1 MRTNDNINRMT
12 ERRGAVVGMFDGVH
26 RGHRFLLDRLKEE
39 ARARGLLPTIFT
51 FPAHPLSVVCPARA
65 PRLLTEPAEKL
76 HRLTEC
82 GFDPSQV
89 GFLVFDDT
97 LRGMTASRFI
107 GMLHDRYGV
116 DFILRGFNNRFGTE
130 RDLSPQDY
138 REIAATQGVELI
150 DATSLCHGEG
160 ENPPPVSSSRIRQ
173 ALASGEIDRA
183 DIMLGYRY
191 RLTGTVVNGK
201 RLGRT
206 LGFPTANLN
215 PDHSSKLIPAE
226 GVYFC
231 VATKPGMLSH
241 RAIVNIGTRPTVDGS
256 NSRLS
261 IEAHILDFD
270 SEIYGTDLTLEFVSR
285 IRPEIKFPSPV
296 ELTRQ
301 LDADRE
307 FARNIPL

>member
-1 MRTNDNINRMT
+1 MRTNDNINWMT
-12 ERRGAVVGMFDGVH
+12 ARRGAVVGMFDGVH
-26 RGHRFLLDRLKEE
+26 RGHRFLLDCLKEE
-39 ARARGLLPTIFT
+39 ALARGLLPTLFT

-65 PRLLTEPAEKL
+65 PKLLTEPAEKL
-76 HRLTEC
+76 FRLTEC
-82 GFDPSQV
+82 GYPPSQV

-97 LRGMTASRFI
+97 LREMTASRFLGI
-107 GMLHDRYGV
+107 LHDRYGV

-138 REIAATQGVELI
+138 REIAATQGIELI

-160 ENPPPVSSSRIRQ
+160 ENPPPVSSSRIRE
-173 ALASGEIDRA
+173 ALSQGEIDRA
-183 DIMLGYRY
+183 NLMLGYRY
-191 RLTGTVVNGK
+191 RLTGTVVDGK

-206 LGFPTANLN
+206 LGFPTANLR
-215 PDHSSKLIPAE
+215 PLHHTKLIPAE

-231 VATKPGMLSH
+231 VATMGGISPH

-256 NSRLS
+256 NTRLS

-270 SEIYGTDLTLEFVSR
+270 SEIYGMELTLEFVSR
-285 IRPEIKFPSPV
+285 IRSEIRFPSAV

-301 LDADRE
+301 LESDKE
-307 FARNIPL
+307 LARNLSY